1 MTRWPRR
8 LPPAPVEPPAWFH
21 TFDPAAWSE
30 PDEWE
35 LQMGGERL
43 PPDIRRWYRERRWHA
58 ARREWI
64 LANPE
69 YDWLA
74 ELRERRERRR
84 QPTTR

>member
-1 MTRWPRR
+1 MTGRKSTDDHQLHHQIR
-8 LPPAPVEPPAWFH
+8 L
-21 TFDPAAWSE
+21 DSE

-43 PPDIRRWYRERRWHA
+43 PPDIRRWHQERRWHA

>member
-1 MTRWPRR
+1 
-8 LPPAPVEPPAWFH
+8 
-21 TFDPAAWSE
+21 
-30 PDEWE
+30 
-35 LQMGGERL
+35 MGGERL
-43 PPDIRRWYRERRWHA
+43 PPDIRRWHRERRWHA